1 MSRLPFKLFICACV
15 VTASFFVSLD
25 LLEYFDVSTSTNC
38 AAASCCP
45 NGETV
50 VLSPPYLH
58 MGGYAYKSSIPE
70 LSHLSDTTEK
80 GTYSRAIICEGDHQI
95 GPAHTQWVEITQ
107 RGFGRFSH
115 YNDAVVFSSSDNTDP
130 NSNGRQYKI
139 VIPPSRCR
147 GVVFLLALC

>member
-1 MSRLPFKLFICACV
+1 MRRLLVRLFICGCV

-38 AAASCCP
+38 AAAP

-50 VLSPPYLH
+50 ALSPPYLN
-58 MGGYAYKSSIPE
+58 MGGYAYKFSIPQ
-70 LSHLSDTTEK
+70 LSHLSDTAEK
-80 GTYSRAIICEGDHQI
+80 QTYSRVVICEGDQQL
-95 GPAHTQWVEITQ
+95 GPAHTLWLEITQ
-107 RGFGRFSH
+107 KGFGRFSH

-139 VIPPSRCR
+139 VIPPLRCR
-147 GVVFLLALC
+147 GLVFLLGIC